1 MKYAVLTGLL
11 CLIALGLRAQEA
23 DTLLLPEPAPDTL
36 ALAAK
41 GPKRF
46 APFAWFSQD
55 YPNPRKALML
65 SAFPAGGQIYNKRWW
80 KAPIVYA
87 GMGGMVYLIDRN
99 STEHL
104 YFKRAYRR
112 SVRGLPHDLSGRGGL
127 DNPTTLKRFR
137 DQADKNAQYSYMGLI
152 AIFGL
157 AAMDA
162 FVDAHLRTFDVSDD
176 LSLEVEVKEMGVCV
190 ALRF

>member
-11 CLIALGLRAQEA
+11 CLITLCLRAQEA

-36 ALAAK
+36 AEQAA
-41 GPKRF
+41 KRF
-46 APFAWFSQD
+46 APFAWFSKD
-55 YPNPRKALML
+55 YPDPKKALMF
-65 SAFPAGGQIYNKRWW
+65 SVFPGGGQIYNKKWW
-80 KAPIVYA
+80 KLPIVYA

-99 STEHL
+99 STEYL

-152 AIFGL
+152 AVFGL

-176 LSLEVEVKEMGVCV
+176 LSLELGVREMGVGV